1 MTELLELA
9 GVCLTLASSSYALI
23 AWLLPPNTWRAEA
36 PSGERPSVSVLKP
49 LYGFDSRLEENL
61 RSLVCAADSEVEIL
75 CGVRDP
81 ADGAIDVVKRLQQE
95 YPACRLTLV
104 VDPRV
109 HGHNL
114 KVSNVMNLFQRAQGE
129 LLVIADSD
137 ILVGADYVRRV
148 VAPLADP
155 RVGLVTCLYRGR
167 ARSNLLSRI
176 GSLFVDTWFIPSVGV
191 ASHLGERSF
200 GFGSTVAMSRR
211 TLEAIGGLE
220 AVKDQLAD
228 DYWIGELIYRLG
240 LKTVLSDVWVE
251 TDVVETSFAK
261 LWQREVRW
269 MRTIR
274 SINRAGFSMTFI
286 THTVPML
293 LLGVLLDSSEFNLC
307 VAAVGLLARIGLQ
320 RRAGQQALWLM
331 PLRDGLLLLEWA
343 AALFGQRVTWR
354 DQTLHVNTDSLPIAS
369 SSLPNEADVL

>member
-1 MTELLELA
+1 MTELLELV
-9 GVCLTLASSSYALI
+9 GICITLASSAYALI
-23 AWLLPPNTWRAEA
+23 AWLVPPNTWRARA
-36 PSGERPSVSVLKP
+36 PSGARPLVSVLKP
-49 LYGFDSRLEENL
+49 LCGFDARLEENL
-61 RSLVCAADSEVEIL
+61 KSLVLASDHDVEIL

-81 ADGAIDVVKRLQQE
+81 ADAAIEVVQRVQRQF
-95 YPACRLTLV
+95 PQCRLTLV

-114 KVSNVMNLFQRAQGE
+114 KVSNVMNLYQRALGD

-137 ILVGADYVRRV
+137 ILVGEDYVRRV
-148 VAPLADP
+148 VAPLADAS
-155 RVGLVTCLYRGR
+155 VGLVTCMYRGR
-167 ARSNLLSRI
+167 ARDTLLSRL
-176 GSLFVDTWFIPSVGV
+176 GSLFVDTWFMPSVGV
-191 ASHLGERSF
+191 ASHLGQRSF
-200 GFGSTVAMSRR
+200 GFGSTLALSRN
-211 TLEAIGGLE
+211 TLQAIGGFE
-220 AVKDQLAD
+220 AVKDLLAD
-228 DYWIGELIYRLG
+228 DYWLGELTHRLG
-240 LKTVLSDVWVE
+240 LRTVLSDVWVD

-293 LLGVLLDSSEFNLC
+293 LIGVLLDSSEINLSI
-307 VAAVGLLARIGLQ
+307 AAIGLLARIGLQ
-320 RRAGQQALWLM
+320 RRAGQPALWLM

-354 DQTLHVNTDSLPIAS
+354 DQTLDINTDSLPISAPP
-369 SSLPNEADVL
+369 LPNEADVL